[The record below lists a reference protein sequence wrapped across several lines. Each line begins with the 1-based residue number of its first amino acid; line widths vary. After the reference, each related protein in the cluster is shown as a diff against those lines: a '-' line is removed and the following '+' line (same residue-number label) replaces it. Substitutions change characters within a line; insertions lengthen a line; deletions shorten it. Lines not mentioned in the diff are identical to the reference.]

1 MNTAVARR
9 IEQELGI
16 SAEFKYLFK
25 FIYQAQFGDAGSEH
39 ELCSV
44 FAATFDGELTTNK
57 QEIAEYRWV
66 GAASLDDEIKAN
78 PEQFTPWMKQEWQQ
92 ICSDFRIWIGRET

>member
-16 SAEFKYLFK
+16 RTEFEYLFK
-25 FIYQAQFGDAGSEH
+25 FIYQAPFGDAGSEH

-44 FAATFDGELTTNK
+44 FAANYDGKLTTNK
-57 QEIAEYRWV
+57 QEIAECRWV
-66 GAASLDDEIKAN
+66 AAEQLDDEIKMN
-78 PEQFTPWMKQEWQQ
+78 PKQFTPWMKQEWRK
-92 ICSDFRIWIGRET
+92 ICLDFPVWVGR